1 MSGGEVD
8 NIGMVENL
16 PFLSRSRTVL
26 MMGVLRT
33 VAVLTVGRKSPS
45 TTAKVTP
52 KAFETE

>member
-8 NIGMVENL
+8 DIRMVENL

>member
-8 NIGMVENL
+8 NFRMMANL

-26 MMGVLRT
+26 MMGVLWT
-33 VAVLTVGRKSPS
+33 VAVLTVGRKSLS